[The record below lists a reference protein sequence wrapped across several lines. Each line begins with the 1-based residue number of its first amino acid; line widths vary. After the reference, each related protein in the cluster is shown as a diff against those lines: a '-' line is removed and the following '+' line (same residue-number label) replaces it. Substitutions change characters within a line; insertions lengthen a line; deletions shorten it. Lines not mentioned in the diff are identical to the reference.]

1 MNLVFHRI
9 CLFFT
14 RLCDSDNLI
23 HFGVNISFA
32 IIIMFFFHT
41 FFFTYLARFNH
52 IVQDNLREK
61 TDGLDTL
68 TLHWV
73 GYTNLVLGWI
83 H

>member
-14 RLCDSDNLI
+14 RVCDSDNLI

-32 IIIMFFFHT
+32 IIIMFFPILFL
-41 FFFTYLARFNH
+41 TYLARFNH

-61 TDGLDTL
+61 
-68 TLHWV
+68 
-73 GYTNLVLGWI
+73 N
-83 H
+83 